1 MYSLCSVCV
10 FCQIGFHIL
19 CLVGVLLQPTFFL
32 AAAQVSYVFLASD
45 FSCSESLVHI
55 HFATFTQNAVHPG
68 CFKA

>member
-1 MYSLCSVCV
+1 
-10 FCQIGFHIL
+10 
-19 CLVGVLLQPTFFL
+19 
-32 AAAQVSYVFLASD
+32 VSYVFLASD